1 MSYNLLKKIV
11 FLLFIFP
18 SSMNIVEGFAYS
30 IFQIY
35 ATEISNFTEEEIE
48 AVWKKAYPQESNAPY
63 SKRKEVFSAK

>member
-1 MSYNLLKKIV
+1 
-11 FLLFIFP
+11 
-18 SSMNIVEGFAYS
+18 MNIVEGFAYS